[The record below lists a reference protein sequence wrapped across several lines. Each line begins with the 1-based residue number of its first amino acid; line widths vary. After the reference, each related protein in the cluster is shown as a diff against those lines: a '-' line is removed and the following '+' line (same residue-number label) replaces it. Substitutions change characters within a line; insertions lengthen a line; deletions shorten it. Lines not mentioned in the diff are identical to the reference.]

1 MGSAR
6 GGAGHDEAGLDAVRF
21 RWETAYEIGWDDERG
36 YWAARRDSI
45 GALIDA
51 ADPQSLDGRIAEDF
65 AMRAVP
71 AQRLAASPP

>member
-1 MGSAR
+1 METAR

-21 RWETAYEIGWDDERG
+21 RWGPAYEVGHDDEHG

-45 GALIDA
+45 GGLITSTDPA
-51 ADPQSLDGRIAEDF
+51 GLSAGIADDF

-71 AQRLAASPP
+71 GQRLSAAAP